1 MAAHAAERRLAAI
14 FAADVVGYSR
24 MMGVDEEGT
33 LARLM
38 AHRRELLDPTIARHR
53 GRIFKTTGD
62 GMLAEF
68 ASVVDALRCA
78 VEIQREMA
86 ARNAPAAAERRIELR
101 IGIHVGDVIVEGGDV
116 FGDGV
121 NVAAR
126 LEGLAEPGGICV
138 SGRVQEDAAG
148 RIELGFEDEGE
159 QQLKNIARPVR
170 VFRARLCDGAE
181 QPHAA
186 TPLALPDRPSIAVLP
201 FQNMSG
207 DPEQEYFA
215 DGMVADITTALSRT
229 RWLFVIARNSS
240 FTYKGRAVD
249 LKRVGRELGVR
260 YVLEGSVRKA
270 GERVRI
276 TAQLIDAA
284 TGAHLWAE
292 RFDGALA
299 DIFDLQDQVTASV
312 AGAIRPELERAEAER
327 ARRKPTENLDAYDLY
342 LRALPGVEGATRAAN
357 DAALALLHRAIA
369 LDPGFAAAYGLA
381 ARCYTLRWRN
391 KWMVDVERERA
402 ETARMARRAT
412 ELGRDDPVALSYGG
426 NAMGSVLGEFED
438 SFGFCEHAIALD
450 PHLATAWQFSGLAKA
465 YLGDPEAAIERLAR
479 ALRLSPRDPSLN
491 TMYAAIGFSHFV
503 AGRYDESASWSE
515 RAIRQGPNF
524 LPAFRNAA
532 TSHALAGRIDEARRA
547 LARLLEID
555 PDCRLATL
563 REQVQL
569 QRPEDFA
576 RYAEGLRRAG
586 LPE

>member
-1 MAAHAAERRLAAI
+1 MAAI

-38 AHRRELLDPTIARHR
+38 AHRRELLDPAIARHR

-86 ARNAPAAAERRIELR
+86 TRNAPAAAERRIELR
-101 IGIHVGDVIVEGGDV
+101 IGIHVGDVIIAGGDV

-170 VFRARLCDGAE
+170 VFRARLNEGAE
-181 QPHAA
+181 QPRAA
-186 TPLALPDRPSIAVLP
+186 APLALPDRPSIAVLP

-207 DPEQEYFA
+207 DPEQAYFA

-249 LKRVGRELGVR
+249 VKQVGRELGVR

-342 LRALPGVEGATRAAN
+342 LRALPGVEGATREAN
-357 DAALALLHRAIA
+357 DAA
-369 LDPGFAAAYGLA
+369 GLA
-381 ARCYTLRWRN
+381 ALLTADADQRQTSGNLRSGREA
-391 KWMVDVERERA
+391 VVSGSLDTTRSTGGRRVIAVEAVRFLGDDV
-402 ETARMARRAT
+402 
-412 ELGRDDPVALSYGG
+412 
-426 NAMGSVLGEFED
+426 
-438 SFGFCEHAIALD
+438 AIAD
-450 PHLATAWQFSGLAKA
+450 
-465 YLGDPEAAIERLAR
+465 
-479 ALRLSPRDPSLN
+479 
-491 TMYAAIGFSHFV
+491 
-503 AGRYDESASWSE
+503 GRYDSLGRSDGGDQRMLTSIVLRREGGAWKIA
-515 RAIRQGPNF
+515 AIRNMIP
-524 LPAFRNAA
+524 
-532 TSHALAGRIDEARRA
+532 TGR
-547 LARLLEID
+547 
-555 PDCRLATL
+555 
-563 REQVQL
+563 
-569 QRPEDFA
+569 
-576 RYAEGLRRAG
+576 
-586 LPE
+586 